1 MNEYRKN
8 FKIKFILSVLKDL
21 KQNIIQLTYSMYVV
35 DDHSNTIV
43 HDYSYIIIL
52 RFFDLKNDRVT
63 CDNDRREDFSLLKKR
78 E

>member
-1 MNEYRKN
+1 M
-8 FKIKFILSVLKDL
+8 

-63 CDNDRREDFSLLKKR
+63 CDNDRREDFSLLKKT
-78 E
+78 